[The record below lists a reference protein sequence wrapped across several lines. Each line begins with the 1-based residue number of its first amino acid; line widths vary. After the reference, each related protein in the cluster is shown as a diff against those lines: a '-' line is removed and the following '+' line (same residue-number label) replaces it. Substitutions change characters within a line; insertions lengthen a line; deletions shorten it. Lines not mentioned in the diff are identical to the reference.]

1 MTDGGHETSSASVR
15 RGLRRVAARAGPVA
29 RAALKALRAFRHGVR
44 TAVTLLLA
52 LVILFEEWGWRP
64 LASLAASLARFAP
77 IARLEAFIASLP
89 PYGALVVFALPSLLI
104 LPLKLAAV
112 WLIAGGHLLSAT
124 LLFAFAKVVGTAFV
138 ARIFQLTHPALM
150 QLAWFRWAYGKIIP
164 WKDALVEH
172 VRASWVWRYGHLL
185 KLRAMAAIKAVV
197 ARLRPQVMG
206 AYARIRDLLAGRK
219 AGL

>member
-1 MTDGGHETSSASVR
+1 
-15 RGLRRVAARAGPVA
+15 
-29 RAALKALRAFRHGVR
+29 VR
-44 TAVTLLLA
+44 TAATLLLA

-64 LASLAASLARFAP
+64 LAALAASLARFAP

-89 PYGALVVFALPSLLI
+89 PYAALVVFALPSLLI
-104 LPLKLAAV
+104 LPLKLVAV

-164 WKDALVEH
+164 WKDALVER
-172 VRASWVWRYGHLL
+172 VRTSWVWRYGHLL
-185 KLRAMAAIKAVV
+185 KMRAMAAIKAMVT
-197 ARLRPQVMG
+197 RLRPQVMG
-206 AYARIRDLLAGRK
+206 LYARVRDLLAGRK
-219 AGL
+219 SGI